1 MRSAPSAVQSSP
13 MRLEIHPASPG
24 GIKDD
29 DNKDHDASPG
39 GIMIMI
45 MDDDNNIMSNVM
57 MAFTVIKRLLRN
69 EYLKDDEQQR
79 WRGAWIGC
87 RQLQVF
93 SR

>member
-39 GIMIMI
+39 GIIIIIMI
-45 MDDDNNIMSNVM
+45 LDDDN
-57 MAFTVIKRLLRN
+57 
-69 EYLKDDEQQR
+69 KDHDHD
-79 WRGAWIGC
+79 C
-87 RQLQVF
+87 PC
-93 SR
+93 